1 MDALIGN
8 RYARPCRVLNR
19 KLCLTILTRS
29 TTNRT
34 RQDIAPQHFDIGNLN
49 GLDEEI
55 IESEQCDDGV
65 SASNRSVQA
74 DTKSAP
80 FCKSRVDCV
89 V

>member
-1 MDALIGN
+1 
-8 RYARPCRVLNR
+8 
-19 KLCLTILTRS
+19 
-29 TTNRT
+29 
-34 RQDIAPQHFDIGNLN
+34 LN

-80 FCKSRVDCV
+80 FCKSRLDCV